1 MPKPKRLPTVRRA
14 DRQRKGSQRRWR
26 ACASHAGR
34 IALLAPTGSELW
46 RYERAFEARGLP
58 IASQA
63 GKGLF
68 RRQEVQDLVA
78 LTRVLADGADTL
90 AFGALM
96 RGPIVG
102 LTEEE
107 LLDITGGL
115 PPREDR
121 PEAIPQF
128 SLATDPD
135 HIAHPVARRA
145 LTILQ
150 DLRRRART
158 TTPAL
163 LIMEAVERL
172 AVRPILSARE
182 GDRSARAAANVEAFL
197 ERARP
202 YGVKGIKHFARD
214 VSRDWRA
221 ARLTT
226 KAALTPKETPSRSLR
241 STVPRG
247 SNGRW

>member
-1 MPKPKRLPTVRRA
+1 MPPNSRAAEIRDAEAEAVADLCARLIGNVRVRNE
-14 DRQRKGSQRRWR
+14 DGELTPLTP
-26 ACASHAGR
+26 GG

-135 HIAHPVARRA
+135 HVAHPVARRV

-150 DLRRRART
+150 DLRRRARA

-163 LIMEAVERL
+163 LLVK
-172 AVRPILSARE
+172 PSS
-182 GDRSARAAANVEAFL
+182 GWPCGRS
-197 ERARP
+197 
-202 YGVKGIKHFARD
+202 
-214 VSRDWRA
+214 
-221 ARLTT
+221 
-226 KAALTPKETPSRSLR
+226 
-241 STVPRG
+241 
-247 SNGRW
+247 